1 MDKNPPLHWINPRT
15 VEEEDV
21 AVPGTDDEA
30 RNLLR
35 SAPYEADLLA
45 TFDEYRNV
53 LKRSRREA
61 LLRAAEGARE
71 IRMEEAQERQH
82 RFNEERDRRGRGA

>member
-15 VEEEDV
+15 VEEEDIV
-21 AVPGTDDEA
+21 VPRTDDEA

-35 SAPYEADLLA
+35 GAPYEADLLS

-61 LLRAAEGARE
+61 LLRAAQRARE
-71 IRMEEAQERQH
+71 IRMEEAQERQR
-82 RFNEERDRRGRGA
+82 RFNEEHDRRRRRA